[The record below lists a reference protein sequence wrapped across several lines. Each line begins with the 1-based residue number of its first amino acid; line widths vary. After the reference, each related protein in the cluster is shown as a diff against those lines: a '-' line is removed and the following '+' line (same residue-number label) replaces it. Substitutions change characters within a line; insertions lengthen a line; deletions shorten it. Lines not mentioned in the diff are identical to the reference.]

1 MAHYPVFLDLR
12 ERPCVVLGG
21 CGMAEEKVKGL
32 LDAGA
37 RVMVI
42 APALTPGLEELAA
55 AGRILHRAREYRPG
69 DLDGVALAI
78 STDPTP
84 EVAAAVWQEARD
96 RNILLN
102 TVDDVPHCNFIAPA
116 IVRRGDLSVA
126 ISTGGKAPVLAVR
139 LRQRLERE
147 LGEEHARFLALA
159 GAAREPLARRLPD
172 FATRRELWYRLVD
185 SDVLDL
191 LRQGDETAALGR
203 FEEILG
209 VRPAEAAGL
218 EQRTFNPQAQS
229 S

>member
-1 MAHYPVFLDLR
+1 VAHYPVFLDLR

-32 LDAGA
+32 LNAGA

-42 APALTPGLEELAA
+42 APTLTPALEELAA
-55 AGRILHRAREYRPG
+55 EGRILHRAREYRPG
-69 DLDGVALAI
+69 DLEGVALAI
-78 STDPTP
+78 STDRTP

-116 IVRRGDLSVA
+116 IVRRGDLSIA

-139 LRQRLERE
+139 LRQRLEQE
-147 LGEEHARFLALA
+147 VGEEHARFLALA
-159 GAAREPLARRLPD
+159 GAAREPLADRQPD

-191 LRQGDETAALGR
+191 LRLGDEAAALGR

-209 VRPAEAAGL
+209 VRPA
-218 EQRTFNPQAQS
+218 
-229 S
+229 

>member
-37 RVMVI
+37 RVLVI
-42 APALTPGLEELAA
+42 APTLTPALQELAA
-55 AGRILHRAREYRPG
+55 AGRVLHRAREYRPG
-69 DLDGVALAI
+69 DLQGVALAI
-78 STDPTP
+78 STDRTP

-96 RNILLN
+96 RNVLLN

-116 IVRRGDLSVA
+116 IVRRGDLSIA
-126 ISTGGKAPVLAVR
+126 ISTGGRAPVLAVR
-139 LRQRLERE
+139 LRQWLEKKV
-147 LGEEHARFLALA
+147 GEEHARFLALA
-159 GAAREPLARRLPD
+159 GAARQPLARNQPD

-191 LRQGDETAALGR
+191 LRQGDEATALGR

-209 VRPAEAAGL
+209 VRPQEAAG
-218 EQRTFNPQAQS
+218 
-229 S
+229 